1 MLIVSMTYCPYKL
14 RYNSDYHLHQTML
27 ILLHLLHFSS
37 RFCSLPLF
45 LSLSSSP
52 LLPHPYCL
60 PFTLMLVVQ
69 FIISHRKT
77 IKIHGL
83 LYSYSTYILLYTS
96 VELQYYVSLTM
107 CYERFYKL
115 KVYTVL
121 RLMAYTPTEKTCE
134 VIITKNYRFCT
145 FYSILYSVQR

>member
-1 MLIVSMTYCPYKL
+1 MKTKQNISASNYTSFELIPHHDWSKIYFFVAKVNNVSFLNNLSSSNHKRTINIWLITAVNRVKAALLLGDHEWPLSPHDHLEESTMLIVSMTYCPYKL

-60 PFTLMLVVQ
+60 PFTLMLVV
-69 FIISHRKT
+69 
-77 IKIHGL
+77 
-83 LYSYSTYILLYTS
+83 
-96 VELQYYVSLTM
+96 
-107 CYERFYKL
+107 
-115 KVYTVL
+115 
-121 RLMAYTPTEKTCE
+121 
-134 VIITKNYRFCT
+134 
-145 FYSILYSVQR
+145 